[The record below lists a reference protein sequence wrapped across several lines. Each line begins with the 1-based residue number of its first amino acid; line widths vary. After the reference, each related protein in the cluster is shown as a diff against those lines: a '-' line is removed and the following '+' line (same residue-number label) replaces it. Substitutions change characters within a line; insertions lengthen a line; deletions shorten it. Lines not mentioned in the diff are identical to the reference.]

1 MNKQVIKERIEEYL
15 TGNYDIEAVDIRFG
29 SMAGKILVQIL
40 VDKTGG
46 ITLDDLSEI
55 NRNLSREMDA
65 WDTGPDAFV
74 LEVSSAGV
82 ERPLTKLEHFARF
95 RDRKAK
101 IELHAPLEGN
111 RRRYVGAI
119 RDVQGDVIV
128 LHCDAGDI
136 KIPFS
141 RIKKAN
147 LVFEFS

>member
-15 TGNYDIEAVDIRFG
+15 TGNYDIEVVDIRFG

-82 ERPLTKLEHFARF
+82 ERPLT
-95 RDRKAK
+95 
-101 IELHAPLEGN
+101 
-111 RRRYVGAI
+111 
-119 RDVQGDVIV
+119 
-128 LHCDAGDI
+128 
-136 KIPFS
+136 
-141 RIKKAN
+141 
-147 LVFEFS
+147 